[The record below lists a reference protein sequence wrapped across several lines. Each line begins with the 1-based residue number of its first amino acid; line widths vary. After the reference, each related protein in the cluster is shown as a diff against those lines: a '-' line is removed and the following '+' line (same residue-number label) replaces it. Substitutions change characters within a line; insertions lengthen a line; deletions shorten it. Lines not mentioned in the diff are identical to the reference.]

1 MVDLKRLFMSD
12 EWAQHKLNPT
22 KVGQKVGKLM
32 FDHSYWD
39 KVAKVISLYKPLYVV
54 LWLMD
59 LEVVSTM
66 AFVYKL
72 MQVMK
77 ENLIRQHAR
86 EWVFQIIK
94 DHWEKNT
101 KTSISCGRYLW
112 TIYLHKFLLLIYLIF
127 SYKIL
132 TQLSFIVAYFLNPR
146 FQYKHRVGSDPK
158 LLQATHDV
166 FAKLNPT
173 VESLNQLG
181 NEVNKK
187 LLFYLI

>member
-54 LWLMD
+54 FWLVD

-66 AFVYKL
+66 PFVYKL

-77 ENLIRQHAR
+77 ENLICQHAR

-94 DHWEKNT
+94 DHWEKT
-101 KTSISCGRYLW
+101 LRHPFHMVGTYELSIFIS
-112 TIYLHKFLLLIYLIF
+112 
-127 SYKIL
+127 SY
-132 TQLSFIVAYFLNPR
+132 S
-146 FQYKHRVGSDPK
+146 
-158 LLQATHDV
+158 
-166 FAKLNPT
+166 
-173 VESLNQLG
+173 
-181 NEVNKK
+181 
-187 LLFYLI
+187 